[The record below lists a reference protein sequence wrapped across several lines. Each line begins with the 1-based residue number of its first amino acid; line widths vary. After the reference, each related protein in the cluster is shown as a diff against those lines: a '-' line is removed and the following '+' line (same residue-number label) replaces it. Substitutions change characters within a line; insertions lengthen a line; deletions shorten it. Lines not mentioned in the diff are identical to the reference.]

1 MKAHTPGPWKLE
13 GNWVDGKLGGWISTL
28 HPSPL
33 FELIPITGTKDEII
47 ANARLIAAAPDLLA
61 ALQEC
66 EAAEDATHDQQ
77 ADAFRNARAAISK
90 ASTP

>member
-1 MKAHTPGPWKLE
+1 MKAHTPTEAEIRNGRLAALE
-13 GNWVDGKLGGWISTL
+13 ARD
-28 HPSPL
+28 
-33 FELIPITGTKDEII
+33 DEIKRLRSI
-47 ANARLIAAAPDLLA
+47 NADLLA